1 MWGKAKPRKISVEK
15 HGHTTLIA
23 SCTTV
28 TGDITFTGM
37 LQVEGI
43 IKGNVTS
50 TEGEIRLAESGVID
64 GEIRAPSVVINGK
77 VHGDVFASDKLELA
91 SKALIEGN
99 VYYNRVEM
107 VMGAQVNGKLEH
119 KPTKLAERRS
129 KEKEK
134 PVVTSKKD
142 QAASSAALKQQAKA
156 ALESTG

>member
-1 MWGKAKPRKISVEK
+1 MWGKAKPKKISVEK

-23 SCTTV
+23 NCTSV
-28 TGDITFTGM
+28 AGDITFSGM

-50 TEGEIRLAESGVID
+50 TEGEIRLAENGMIE
-64 GEIRAPSVVINGK
+64 GEIKAPNVVINGK
-77 VHGDVFASDKLELA
+77 VHGDVFASERLELA

-99 VYYNRVEM
+99 VFYNRVEM

-119 KPTKLAERRS
+119 KANKVAERR

-134 PVVTSKKD
+134 PVVASKKD
-142 QAASSAALKQQAKA
+142 QAVSSPALKQQAKA
-156 ALESTG
+156 ALESAG

>member
-1 MWGKAKPRKISVEK
+1 MWGKAKPKKISVEK

-23 SCTTV
+23 NCTSV
-28 TGDITFTGM
+28 TGDITFSGM

-50 TEGEIRLAESGVID
+50 TEGEIRLAENGVIE
-64 GEIRAPSVVINGK
+64 GEIKAPNVVINGK
-77 VHGDVFASDKLELA
+77 VHGDVFASERLELA

-99 VYYNRVEM
+99 VFYNRVEM

-119 KPTKLAERRS
+119 KANKVAERR

-142 QAASSAALKQQAKA
+142 QSVSSPALKQQAKA